1 MTKDL
6 LHSACSECGGAVRPR
21 TITQEF
27 EREGMRVSVS
37 GIRTLVCTKC
47 DAIYFEPGGAQA
59 LVEAVNG
66 LFAFAKQNQQH
77 KGKLESAI
85 HPT

>member
-1 MTKDL
+1 MTKDV
-6 LHSACSECGGAVRPR
+6 LHSACSECGGTIRPR

-27 EREGMRVSVS
+27 EREGIRVSVG

-47 DAIYFEPGGAQA
+47 EAIYFEPGGAQA

-66 LFAFAKQNQQH
+66 LFAFAKWNHQH
-77 KGKLESAI
+77 KGKLVSVIQPA
-85 HPT
+85 